1 MKSKALS
8 RREFLKGI
16 GLAAGG
22 AALAACQPQTVIV
35 KETVKETVIVEG
47 TPKVVEREVEKIVK
61 ETVVVE
67 QKLIRWHHR
76 LGGWDSYADC
86 IQRFE
91 EAHPEAKVNEEE
103 FPEGSATYGP
113 KIASL
118 VAADMVGDVSW
129 TAIGTGSFQFLAQAG
144 ALAELDPLIEEDT
157 SGFTLGEYYPRVVN
171 GFRFGPSGHGTG
183 AVYALPELAHAVV
196 DCLFFNK
203 TMFDQE
209 GVGLPDDTWTL
220 DDLLTAAL
228 AMTGGGRFGYKPTV
242 GDYSNV
248 RNLTLPWDGE
258 LINQDG
264 TRSLVEDDAVKQ
276 AIRWNHD
283 LFFKHKVAPTAAE
296 IIGGLGEMFVA
307 GQVAAYGDGGWGL
320 QIGEMVEDRFEW
332 DMILMPVGPAG
343 HRGGHLHAD
352 GEVVFRNSQ
361 NKELAYEFCKFL
373 TDLEAGVG
381 IALAIGLAARPDVYA
396 DPRIT
401 SDPHVVLLGKSTEE
415 AAEHRGPANL
425 RKQEL
430 QTTVQALF
438 DPLWTGDQEPDDV
451 WFAKTS
457 AALQEFLDKPI
468 E

>member
-1 MKSKALS
+1 M
-8 RREFLKGI
+8 

-22 AALAACQPQTVIV
+22 AALAACQPKTVIV

-47 TPKVVEREVEKIVK
+47 TPKVVEKEVEKVVEKVVK
-61 ETVVVE
+61 QTVVVE
-67 QKLIRWHHR
+67 KKLIRWHHR
-76 LGGWDSYADC
+76 LGGWDSYAEC
-86 IQRFE
+86 IRRFE
-91 EAHPEAKVNEEE
+91 EAFPEAKVNEEE
-103 FPEGSATYGP
+103 FPAGSAEYGP

-118 VAADMVGDVSW
+118 VAAGMEGDVTW

-144 ALAELDPLIEEDT
+144 ALAELDELVAADA
-157 SGFTLGEYYPRVVN
+157 SGFTLDEYYPRVVN
-171 GFRFGPSGHGTG
+171 GFRFGPGGHGTG
-183 AVYALPELAHAVV
+183 AVCALPELAHAVN

-203 TMFDQE
+203 AMFEQE

-228 AMTGGGRFGYKPTV
+228 ALTGGGRFGYKPAV

-248 RNLTLPWDGE
+248 RNLTLPWGGE
-258 LINQDG
+258 LINEDG
-264 TRSLVEDDAVKQ
+264 TRSLIEDDLVKQ

-320 QIGEMVEDRFEW
+320 EIDEMVEGKFEW
-332 DMILMPVGPAG
+332 DMILMPKGPG
-343 HRGGHLHAD
+343 GQRGGHLHCD
-352 GEVVFRNSQ
+352 GEAVFAESE
-361 NKELAYEFCKFL
+361 NKELAYEFAKYL

-381 IALAIGLAARPDVYA
+381 IAQEIGLVARPDVYT
-396 DPRIT
+396 DPRIAD
-401 SDPHVVLLGKSTEE
+401 DPHVVLLGKSAEE

-430 QTTVQALF
+430 MTTVRALF
-438 DPLWTGDQEPDDV
+438 DPLWTGDAQPDDA
-451 WFAKTS
+451 WFAETS
-457 AALQEFLDKPI
+457 AALQKFLDKPI